1 LQNEFD
7 MRTAKNEIGK
17 ELEKIT
23 PITGRAAA

>member
-1 LQNEFD
+1 
-7 MRTAKNEIGK
+7 MRTAKGQIGK